1 MKIKLPT
8 ALEVLNHKNWTGFS
22 LTELVNLGRVQPERG
37 AGDWVAH
44 FQQEHEKSAD
54 FALPLDQIGEY
65 VKIWEQLEYEVLDAL
80 LKVEA

>member
-22 LTELVNLGRVQPERG
+22 LTELVDLGRVQPEIG
-37 AGDWVAH
+37 AGNWVAH
-44 FQQEHEKSAD
+44 FQKEHEKSAD

>member
-44 FQQEHEKSAD
+44 FQKEHEKSAD